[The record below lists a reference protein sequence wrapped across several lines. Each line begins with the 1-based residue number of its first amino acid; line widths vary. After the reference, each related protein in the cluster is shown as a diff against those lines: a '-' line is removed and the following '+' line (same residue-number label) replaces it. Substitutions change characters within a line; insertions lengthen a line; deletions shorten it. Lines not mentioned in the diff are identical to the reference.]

1 MDGSTIIEKPLYTL
15 PQVKKRLIIPKLVSF
30 FLLGIIFYLGI
41 ILNMSLLNLTGKTK
55 NLVLAISLI
64 LLVFLIIF
72 GIIYNLLKTKKE
84 YLFYKNKIIFWKK
97 EIPYKLILNM
107 EIKRNFLDKI
117 FKTYSLQLTKKF
129 SINNIPET
137 IQIKDYLQK
146 LINYNKK
153 YNQSTSTLS

>member
-84 YLFYKNKIIFWKK
+84 
-97 EIPYKLILNM
+97 
-107 EIKRNFLDKI
+107 
-117 FKTYSLQLTKKF
+117 
-129 SINNIPET
+129 
-137 IQIKDYLQK
+137 
-146 LINYNKK
+146 
-153 YNQSTSTLS
+153 